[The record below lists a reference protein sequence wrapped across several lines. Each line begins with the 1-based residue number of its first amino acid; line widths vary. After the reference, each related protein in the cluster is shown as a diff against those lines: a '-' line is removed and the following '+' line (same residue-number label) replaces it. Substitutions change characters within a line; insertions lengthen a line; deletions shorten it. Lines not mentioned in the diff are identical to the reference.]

1 MLMLMDLRQQCS
13 ISASLSALARSLVE
27 AGGEEP
33 QAQSK
38 VCGVGRILCRFCGC
52 AEREGKANVPVMCWC
67 TTLDLLLFLLSP
79 AASEPI
85 FDCFLCSYD
94 TDDRRSGAPALLARP
109 KFRSSAVII

>member
-1 MLMLMDLRQQCS
+1 MLNGRGSDGRGRPMLMLMDLRQQCS

-85 FDCFLCSYD
+85 ASY
-94 TDDRRSGAPALLARP
+94 AHMIEEA
-109 KFRSSAVII
+109 